1 MSKLLA
7 QEEVWIRKGVEA
19 RRTRSVARIGRL
31 EVLRDGRASR
41 RDAVGRVNL
50 DVSSGEKSGKI
61 VAELTEVSK
70 SYGHPG
76 AEKIIVNRFSGLRL
90 LAAGTR
96 QLTPLHPHERTFK
109 EKLAVLSCHAPQALL
124 VAPDFDAAP
133 ALSALC
139 HQAAREWPD
148 AFGWDGAIAS
158 AAQLGWSVRHDTPVA
173 LGESAPSEIGACLA
187 GLPSGWRLA
196 GLLAL
201 AFAEDLAIVDARR
214 GRIAWLAVC
223 LPSHWAPEEKIGR
236 SFAEVHAP
244 VADNALLVKAGDALI
259 KLVSAGERWERF
271 VWTVTAHAHLRAHP
285 HAHPQLL
292 ARRPAPDAPCGGPRF
307 AASPRSSSPTNR
319 RPAGQIGRAHV

>member
-1 MSKLLA
+1 MPF
-7 QEEVWIRKGVEA
+7 
-19 RRTRSVARIGRL
+19 
-31 EVLRDGRASR
+31 DF
-41 RDAVGRVNL
+41 DAA
-50 DVSSGEKSGKI
+50 VS
-61 VAELTEVSK
+61 AP
-70 SYGHPG
+70 HRMQP
-76 AEKIIVNRFSGLRL
+76 GLRL

-292 ARRPAPDAPCGGPRF
+292 ATERWPPGCDAGRV
-307 AASPRSSSPTNR
+307 ASLAHWRTEHQTFIPLKALQQAIFTIHVEQQPLATALHT
-319 RPAGQIGRAHV
+319 PGRAAALHAALASMSDAVLAYRGLASVREPLLQWLAARAA